1 MQWGG
6 DEKRLGSV
14 LRMVEKTRT
23 TAAKEEGEKQQL
35 VHGRMEEE

>member
-14 LRMVEKTRT
+14 LRMVEETRT
-23 TAAKEEGEKQQL
+23 TAAKEEEGEKQQL
-35 VHGRMEEE
+35 VHGRMEE